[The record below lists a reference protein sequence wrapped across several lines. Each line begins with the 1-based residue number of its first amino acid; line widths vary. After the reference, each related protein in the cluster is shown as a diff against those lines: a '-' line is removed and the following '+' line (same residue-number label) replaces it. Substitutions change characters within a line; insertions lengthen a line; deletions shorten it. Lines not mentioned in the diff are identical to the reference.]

1 MPISPEA
8 AKLRARLAA
17 QKRHHPDADTSA
29 LERELKV
36 ATAAARIERAID
48 DPVQLAKAARI
59 VRAALDRMGIALAD
73 LAPIPDGEPDSESTD
88 AA

>member
-1 MPISPEA
+1 MPPISPEA

-29 LERELKV
+29 LERELKA
-36 ATAAARIERAID
+36 ATAASHVQRAVD
-48 DPVQLAKAARI
+48 DPVQLAQAARI
-59 VRAALDRMGIALAD
+59 VRAALDRMGVALTD
-73 LAPIPDGEPDSESTD
+73 LTPLPAPDGDSLD